1 MRALMGALT
10 GALLLIFT
18 ISTAEAQS
26 AEIGQAYIEQLNVI
40 ADALDTIDDEAS
52 AREAAVEIG
61 AANMELEEIADSMQG
76 LSDNEMLA
84 MVQSI
89 APQLTEIQGRIA
101 TTMQR
106 LSANPEY
113 FSIIGDEL
121 SNMPNMQ

>member
-10 GALLLIFT
+10 GALLLVFS
-18 ISTAEAQS
+18 ISTVEAQS
-26 AEIGQAYIEQLNVI
+26 AEIGQAYLEQLNVI

-52 AREAAVEIG
+52 ARAAATEIG
-61 AANMELEEIADSMQG
+61 EANVEMEAIADSMQG

-89 APQLTEIQGRIA
+89 APQLQEIQARIA
-101 TTMQR
+101 ATMQR

-121 SNMPNMQ
+121 SNMPNLQ